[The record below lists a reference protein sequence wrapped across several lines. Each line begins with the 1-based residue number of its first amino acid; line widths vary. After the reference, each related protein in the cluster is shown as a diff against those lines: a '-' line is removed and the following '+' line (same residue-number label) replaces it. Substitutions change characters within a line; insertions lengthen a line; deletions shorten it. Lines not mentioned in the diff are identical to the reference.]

1 MDRKITI
8 VGIEEYDF
16 KTRENETLKMANIH
30 YQFQNQRVK
39 GIACGRVTVS
49 QKMLDRYN
57 IQLNAEYIGAFYLD
71 ANKREKLAALFEEA

>member
-8 VGIEEYDF
+8 VGIETYDF
-16 KTRENETLKMANIH
+16 NTRENETLKMANIH
-30 YQFQNQRVK
+30 YQYKNQRVN

>member
-8 VGIEEYDF
+8 VGLETYDF
-16 KTRENETLKMANIH
+16 KTPQNEILKMANIH
-30 YQFQNQRVK
+30 YQYKNNRVE

-57 IQLNAEYIGAFYLD
+57 IQLNADYIGAFYLD

>member
-16 KTRENETLKMANIH
+16 KTRDDEVLKMANIH
-30 YQFQNQRVK
+30 YQFQDQRVK
-39 GIACGRVTVS
+39 GIACGRVTIS

-71 ANKREKLAALFEEA
+71 SNKREKLAALFEEA